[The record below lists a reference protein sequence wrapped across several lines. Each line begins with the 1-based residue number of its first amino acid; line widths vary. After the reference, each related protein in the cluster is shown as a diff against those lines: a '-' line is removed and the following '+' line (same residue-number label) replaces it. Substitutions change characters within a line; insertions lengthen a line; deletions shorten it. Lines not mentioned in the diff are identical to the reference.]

1 MYRDYFDRH
10 FLDLEPLTFKEI
22 RELQKEE
29 AEIQRLYF
37 HRARFKGGG
46 KSRGKLLGSILLGV
60 LTAGFAP
67 GLGLAAHG
75 FAANLGNF
83 MLGASLFSSIWTAT
97 HQPELDNN
105 SSSLDVKRFDRA
117 AEQMSSSA
125 AIQVVYGERLIAGN
139 QTWHETDAD
148 AQTLHKHVCLCEGGI
163 EGVVSVTAND
173 MLLPT
178 DDLGSGVVFTIQN
191 IKYADATIE
200 KNGKTL
206 RIFANGKAREIYLCN
221 RDDSSGSY
229 WSYQVSVSSLI
240 SYINSLGE
248 GWQAFPLAAT
258 SAFPGDLHN
267 FQGNCYK
274 KVVTVTANTVA
285 GGTKYVYH
293 DCETPENYET
303 VGGYPNLAWLDLT
316 FTTQSDF
323 SGNPSI
329 TAVVKGKK
337 VYDVRTG
344 ETAYSTNPAM
354 CLRDFIL
361 SKRYGLGKWFT
372 ADMLD
377 DDSWAE
383 AANYC
388 DEIITFLDGSGT
400 NVQAKRYELNMIIDQ
415 QRTGLEWVQEM
426 LANFAGYLVY
436 SDGKIKLRIE
446 QQTPVSYRFT
456 DDNCFDLKIEPLKLS
471 ETPNRYE
478 VTIIDPL
485 NNWSSVKALC
495 EDFADQKLRQ
505 RIVTKSVNLEGVT
518 SQNQALR
525 LARFYRDY
533 NLVCP
538 FQMSFK
544 TGMQGMSLEPGDV
557 VTLSYHGVFT
567 DMPIRIAEIK
577 ETNAGTY
584 EISGRQ
590 YNDTLY
596 GDALGGG
603 IHYYNYSGDKG
614 LNGGSDADGIRP
626 NSPRNV
632 KAKIQYRRYADGNVG
647 YDIVVTY
654 TLPSGEDI
662 ETGLV
667 YYKINHATGENI
679 IFNEG
684 IPADQAG
691 YDLPWSYAGDSPTTC
706 IIGGAK
712 LGDTYKI
719 KVITRSRGGLLS
731 NESDIITVKVLPKST
746 VPATPQ
752 NLKYDFT
759 NSFYFSWEDVADSD
773 AQYYELR
780 LDKKVGNPINMLAQS
795 QGFNATIKALTKR
808 KDTVYLFAINN
819 QGKASFPAVVTYDVP
834 KPDAPHPITFQEVPI
849 GVKII
854 APNFPYNCH
863 RMLLRIEGNTH
874 SITTNTYTYQGTA
887 GIFTVSA
894 CYVDLFGEGTW
905 SIEYQMTVNPVFKP
919 EWIADESISLEKM
932 DSVIKNAVKDAQDS
946 VPRLNGIDTDI
957 EGINTDILNINGNI
971 TELVKADGEIRTT
984 ITETN
989 QATNERFASQL
1000 KQTADTITATV
1011 AKNKKD
1017 QDGVNETLASQITQ
1031 TASEINATIESKESG
1046 LRSDISKV
1054 SLKADG
1060 ISSTVAK
1067 NKTDQDGVN
1076 ESLASQITQTASE
1089 VSTTLQNQING
1100 INTDISQIRQTA
1112 ESLSTTVQSNK
1123 KSLTSQITQQAD
1135 RITSVVTE
1143 LGKSPD
1149 KCSYSAITQLQSGIN
1164 LRVAKTDFNGQNIV
1178 NQINLSPQGT
1188 TIDGK
1193 YLHVTGTTKFDNNV
1207 IVGGMIKSG
1216 SITADKLSAG
1226 TISLTNSQGIQ
1237 GGAALLNAN
1246 GLTVTTNSGFV
1257 TFTSQGMSFK
1267 DANGQAFSVVGRL
1280 LTGVA
1285 NDGQYVRFTQP
1296 WDVVPTV
1303 MVIPTHMQT
1312 CVANYGSANTFTK
1325 CYVENLSKSGFSV
1338 RCYSCL
1344 GAGSSGIAAINKDYN
1359 LTVTPPSAANDS
1371 TRVATTVFTATL
1383 DIPTTA
1389 TEATI
1394 NAIAD
1399 LKGISGY
1406 LGNSHWYGCRGRVT
1420 LHWIVDGNE
1429 VGTSSADT
1437 PDFSSIGQV
1446 NEQQTFRIDKNTS
1459 IAKKL
1464 TFSAGAVISVK
1475 IYFDAINKAYGNVN
1489 MLPQDG
1495 SKFNFG
1501 TVQITSATLNTNTT
1515 SIIATGTAAFI
1526 VTDTN
1531 NQQYTVT

>member
-1 MYRDYFDRH
+1 MDIKEYEARNVISERKHTEALEGFVM
-10 FLDLEPLTFKEI
+10 DLQLFGG
-22 RELQKEE
+22 
-29 AEIQRLYF
+29 
-37 HRARFKGGG
+37 GGG
-46 KSRGKLLGSILLGV
+46 KDGGKVLGSLLLGA

-67 GLGLAAHG
+67 ALGLAASTTFATG
-75 FAANLGNF
+75 FANF

-97 HQPELDNN
+97 HQPELEN
-105 SSSLDVKRFDRA
+105 SSLDVKRFDRA
-117 AEQMSSSA
+117 AEQMSSAS
-125 AIQVVYGERLIAGN
+125 AIQVVYGERLITGN

-163 EGVVSVTAND
+163 EGIVSVTAND
-173 MLLPT
+173 MLIPT
-178 DDLGSGVVFTIQN
+178 NDLESGVVFTIQN
-191 IKYADATIE
+191 VKYADAYIS

-206 RIFANGKAREIYLCN
+206 SIFANGKTREIYLCN

-240 SYINSLGE
+240 SYINSLGD

-274 KVVTVTANTVA
+274 NTVTVTADTVA

-400 NVQAKRYELNMIIDQ
+400 NVQAKRYELNIIIDQ

-426 LANFAGYLVY
+426 LANFAGYLVF
-436 SDGKIKLRIE
+436 SDGKLKLRIE
-446 QQTPVSYRFT
+446 QQTPVSYRFN
-456 DDNCFDLKIEPLKLS
+456 DDNCFELKIEPLKLS
-471 ETPNRYE
+471 ETPNKYE

-485 NNWSSVKALC
+485 NNWTSVKAMC

-557 VTLSYHGVFT
+557 VTVSFHGVFT
-567 DMPIRIAEIK
+567 DMPIRIAEIQ

-632 KAKIQYRRYADGNVG
+632 KGKIQYRRYADGNVG

-654 TLPSGEDI
+654 TLPSGADI

-667 YYKINHATGENI
+667 YYKINHATGEDV
-679 IFNEG
+679 IFKEG
-684 IPADQAG
+684 VPADQAG

-759 NSFYFSWEDVADSD
+759 SSFYFSWEDVADSD

-780 LDKKVGNPINMLAQS
+780 LDKNVGNPINMLAQS
-795 QGFNATIKALTKR
+795 QGYNATVKELTKR

-819 QGKASFPAVVTYDVP
+819 QGKASFPAVVTYNVP
-834 KPDAPHPITFQEVPI
+834 KPDAPEPITFQEVPI

-874 SITTNTYTYQGTA
+874 SITTNTYTYQGNA
-887 GIFTVSA
+887 GIYDVSA
-894 CYVDLFGEGTW
+894 CYVDLFGEGAW

-932 DSVIKNAVKDAQDS
+932 DSVIKDAVKDAQDS
-946 VPRLNGIDTDI
+946 VPRLDDI
-957 EGINTDILNINGNI
+957 ATDILNIQGDI

-1000 KQTADTITATV
+1000 KQTADAITA
-1011 AKNKKD
+1011 
-1017 QDGVNETLASQITQ
+1017 
-1031 TASEINATIESKESG
+1031 
-1046 LRSDISKV
+1046 
-1054 SLKADG
+1054 
-1060 ISSTVAK
+1060 TVAK

-1076 ESLASQITQTASE
+1076 ETFASQLQQTADSINSTVAKIKSDQDGVNSSL
-1089 VSTTLQNQING
+1089 VSQIN
-1100 INTDISQIRQTA
+1100 
-1112 ESLSTTVQSNK
+1112 
-1123 KSLTSQITQQAD
+1123 QQAD

-1143 LGKSPD
+1143 LGKSPNE
-1149 KCSYSAITQLQSGIN
+1149 CSYSAITQLQDGIN
-1164 LRVAKTDFNGQNIV
+1164 LRVAKADYNGENIV
-1178 NQINLSPQGT
+1178 SQINVSPQGT
-1188 TIDGK
+1188 LIDGK
-1193 YLHVTGTTKFDNNV
+1193 YLHVTGTTKFDNDV
-1207 IVGGMIKSG
+1207 IVGGMIKAGAISG
-1216 SITADKLSAG
+1216 DKIAANAISADKMNVSSLSS
-1226 TISLTNSQGIQ
+1226 I
-1237 GGAALLNAN
+1237 
-1246 GLTVTTNSGFV
+1246 
-1257 TFTSQGMSFK
+1257 
-1267 DANGQAFSVVGRL
+1267 
-1280 LTGVA
+1280 
-1285 NDGQYVRFTQP
+1285 
-1296 WDVVPTV
+1296 
-1303 MVIPTHMQT
+1303 
-1312 CVANYGSANTFTK
+1312 C
-1325 CYVENLSKSGFSV
+1325 
-1338 RCYSCL
+1338 
-1344 GAGSSGIAAINKDYN
+1344 
-1359 LTVTPPSAANDS
+1359 
-1371 TRVATTVFTATL
+1371 
-1383 DIPTTA
+1383 
-1389 TEATI
+1389 ATI
-1394 NAIAD
+1394 GTLRTKTSGARVE
-1399 LKGISGY
+1399 ISSN
-1406 LGNSHWYGCRGRVT
+1406 L
-1420 LHWIVDGNE
+1420 I
-1429 VGTSSADT
+1429 
-1437 PDFSSIGQV
+1437 QV
-1446 NEQQTFRIDKNTS
+1446 FDKNNT
-1459 IAKKL
+1459 L
-1464 TFSAGAVISVK
+1464 RVK
-1475 IYFDAINKAYGNVN
+1475 MGVW
-1489 MLPQDG
+1489 
-1495 SKFNFG
+1495 
-1501 TVQITSATLNTNTT
+1501 
-1515 SIIATGTAAFI
+1515 
-1526 VTDTN
+1526 
-1531 NQQYTVT
+1531 

>member
-29 AEIQRLYF
+29 AEIQRRYF
-37 HRARFKGGG
+37 HRTRYKGGG

-105 SSSLDVKRFDRA
+105 SSLDVKRFDRA
-117 AEQMSSSA
+117 AEQMSSASA
-125 AIQVVYGERLIAGN
+125 VQVVYGERLIAGN

-163 EGVVSVTAND
+163 EGIVSVTAND
-173 MLLPT
+173 MLIPT
-178 DDLGSGVVFTIQN
+178 DDLESGVVFTIQN
-191 IKYADATIE
+191 IKYADANIT
-200 KNGKTL
+200 KDGKTL
-206 RIFANGKAREIYLCN
+206 RIFANGKTREIYLCN
-221 RDDSSGSY
+221 RDDSNGSY
-229 WSYQVSVSSLI
+229 WSYQVSISSLV

-267 FQGNCYK
+267 FQGACYK
-274 KVVTVTANTVA
+274 NPITVTADNVA

-303 VGGYPNLAWLDLT
+303 VGGYPNLVWLDLT

-436 SDGKIKLRIE
+436 SDGKLKLRIE

-471 ETPNRYE
+471 ETPNKYE

-485 NNWSSVKALC
+485 NNWTSVKALC

-538 FQMSFK
+538 LQMSFK

-557 VTLSYHGVFT
+557 VTVSYHGVFT

-614 LNGGSDADGIRP
+614 LSGGSDADGIRP

-632 KAKIQYRRYADGNVG
+632 KAKIRYRRYEDGQVG

-654 TLPSGEDI
+654 TLPSGKDI

-667 YYKINHATGENI
+667 YYKLNHATGEDI

-706 IIGGAK
+706 VISGAK

-759 NSFYFSWEDVADSD
+759 SSFYFSWEDVADSD

-780 LDKKVGNPINMLAQS
+780 LDKNVGNPFNMLAQS
-795 QGFNATIKALTKR
+795 QGYNATVKELTKR

-854 APNFPYNCH
+854 APNFPNNCH
-863 RMLLRIEGNTH
+863 RMLLRIEGNTN

-894 CYVDLFGEGTW
+894 CYVDIFGEGLW
-905 SIEYQMTVNPVFKP
+905 SMEYQMTVNPVFKP
-919 EWIADESISLEKM
+919 EWIEDESISLEKM
-932 DSVIKNAVKDAQDS
+932 DSVIKGAVKDAQDS
-946 VPRLNGIDTDI
+946 VPRLDGIDS
-957 EGINTDILNINGNI
+957 DILKINGDI
-971 TELVKADGEIRTT
+971 SELVRT
-984 ITETN
+984 
-989 QATNERFASQL
+989 
-1000 KQTADTITATV
+1000 
-1011 AKNKKD
+1011 
-1017 QDGVNETLASQITQ
+1017 
-1031 TASEINATIESKESG
+1031 
-1046 LRSDISKV
+1046 
-1054 SLKADG
+1054 ADG
-1060 ISSTVAK
+1060 ITATVAK

-1076 ESLASQITQTASE
+1076 QSLASQITQTANE
-1089 VSTTLQNQING
+1089 IRTTLQSRVDG
-1100 INTDISQIRQTA
+1100 INTDISQIKQTA
-1112 ESLSTTVQSNK
+1112 TSLSTTVQNNKDATDTAISQIKQTANALSSTVQSNK
-1123 KSLTSQITQQAD
+1123 EATDGSIEGLSSQINQQAD

-1149 KCSYSAITQLQSGIN
+1149 NCSYSAITQLQSGIN
-1164 LRVAKTDFNGQNIV
+1164 LRVAKTDFNGGNIV

-1188 TIDGK
+1188 LIDGK
-1193 YLHVTGTTKFDNNV
+1193 YVHITGTTKFDNDV

-1226 TISLTNSQGIQ
+1226 TISLGGNQGIQ
-1237 GGAALLNAN
+1237 GGSVILNAN
-1246 GLTVTTNSGFV
+1246 GMRVTSSTGAIQFGSAGMTFLDTNG
-1257 TFTSQGMSFK
+1257 T
-1267 DANGQAFSVVGRL
+1267 AFDSVGRMIMG
-1280 LTGVA
+1280 TA
-1285 NDGQYVRFTQP
+1285 YDGQYVRFSKP
-1296 WDVVPTV
+1296 WDTTPIVTV
-1303 MVIPTHMQT
+1303 APIDIQT
-1312 CVANYGSANTFTK
+1312 NTPKYNNSNT
-1325 CYVENLSKSGFSV
+1325 YLE
-1338 RCYSCL
+1338 
-1344 GAGSSGIAAINKDYN
+1344 IAATDVTKNGFRVKAKTVLRAGAQGKLELNKRIE
-1359 LTVTPPSAANDS
+1359 VGE
-1371 TRVATTVFTATL
+1371 RVALTEIPSDVTSVEFYIGSNDYSVTGGYYEREQEGVSDGGWVSVTTYYRGYAKIYVAGEL
-1383 DIPTTA
+1383 QDC
-1389 TEATI
+1389 
-1394 NAIAD
+1394 
-1399 LKGISGY
+1399 SGY
-1406 LGNSHWYGCRGRVT
+1406 VSEMGPINLNIPAGAKVEIEAWDFGSWGGSGSHWDVSTNAPTGFT
-1420 LHWIVDGNE
+1420 L
-1429 VGTSSADT
+1429 SAIS
-1437 PDFSSIGQV
+1437 F
-1446 NEQQTFRIDKNTS
+1446 NTS
-1459 IAKKL
+1459 QDITVAR
-1464 TFSAGAVISVK
+1464 
-1475 IYFDAINKAYGNVN
+1475 GNAMFV
-1489 MLPQDG
+1489 
-1495 SKFNFG
+1495 
-1501 TVQITSATLNTNTT
+1501 
-1515 SIIATGTAAFI
+1515 
-1526 VTDTN
+1526 VTDSN
-1531 NQQYTVT
+1531 SCGYTLE

>member
-1 MYRDYFDRH
+1 MDIKEYEARNVISEQKH
-10 FLDLEPLTFKEI
+10 TEDLEDFVMD
-22 RELQKEE
+22 LQ
-29 AEIQRLYF
+29 LF
-37 HRARFKGGG
+37 GGGGG
-46 KSRGKLLGSILLGV
+46 KDGGKVLGSLLLGA

-67 GLGLAAHG
+67 ALGLAASTTFATG
-75 FAANLGNF
+75 FANF

-97 HQPELDNN
+97 HQPELEN
-105 SSSLDVKRFDRA
+105 SSLDVKRFDRA
-117 AEQMSSSA
+117 AEQMSSAS
-125 AIQVVYGERLIAGN
+125 AIQVVYGERLITGN

-173 MLLPT
+173 MLIPT
-178 DDLGSGVVFTIQN
+178 NDLESGVVFTIQN
-191 IKYADATIE
+191 VKYTDARIS
-200 KNGKTL
+200 KDGKNLRIVANGKT
-206 RIFANGKAREIYLCN
+206 REIYLCN
-221 RDDSSGSY
+221 RDDTNGSY
-229 WSYQVSVSSLI
+229 WSYQVSVSALV

-258 SAFPGDLHN
+258 SAFPGDLHD
-267 FQGNCYK
+267 FQGACYK
-274 KVVTVTANTVA
+274 NIVTVTADTVA
-285 GGTKYVYH
+285 GGTTYVYH

-329 TAVVKGKK
+329 TAIVKGKK

-400 NVQAKRYELNMIIDQ
+400 NVQAKRYELNIIIDQ

-426 LANFAGYLVY
+426 LANFAGYLVF
-436 SDGKIKLRIE
+436 SDGKLKLRIE
-446 QQTPVSYRFT
+446 QQTPVSYRFN

-471 ETPNRYE
+471 ETPNKYE

-485 NNWSSVKALC
+485 NNWTSVKALC
-495 EDFADQKLRQ
+495 EDFAEQKLRQ

-557 VTLSYHGVFT
+557 VTVSFHGVFT
-567 DMPIRIAEIK
+567 DMPIRIAEIQ

-632 KAKIQYRRYADGNVG
+632 KGKIQYRRYADGNVG

-654 TLPSGEDI
+654 TLPSGADI

-667 YYKINHATGENI
+667 YYKINHATGEDV
-679 IFNEG
+679 IFKEG
-684 IPADQAG
+684 VPADQAG

-759 NSFYFSWEDVADSD
+759 SSFYFSWEDVADSD

-780 LDKKVGNPINMLAQS
+780 LDKNVGNPINMLAQS
-795 QGFNATIKALTKR
+795 QGFNATVKELTKR

-819 QGKASFPAVVTYDVP
+819 QGKASFPAVVTYNVP
-834 KPDAPHPITFQEVPI
+834 KPDAPEPITFQEVPI

-854 APNFPYNCH
+854 APNFPNNCH
-863 RMLLRIEGNTH
+863 RMLLRIEGNTN
-874 SITTNTYTYQGTA
+874 SITTNTYTYQGTT

-894 CYVDLFGEGTW
+894 CYVDLFGEGVW
-905 SIEYQMTVNPVFKP
+905 STEYQMTVNPVFKP
-919 EWIADESISLEKM
+919 EWIEDESISLEKM
-932 DSVIKNAVKDAQDS
+932 DSVIKDAVKDAQDS
-946 VPRLNGIDTDI
+946 VPRLDGIA
-957 EGINTDILNINGNI
+957 TDILNIQGDI

-1000 KQTADTITATV
+1000 KQTADAITA
-1011 AKNKKD
+1011 
-1017 QDGVNETLASQITQ
+1017 
-1031 TASEINATIESKESG
+1031 
-1046 LRSDISKV
+1046 
-1054 SLKADG
+1054 
-1060 ISSTVAK
+1060 TVAK

-1076 ESLASQITQTASE
+1076 ETFASQLQQTADSINSTVAKIKTDQDGVNSSL
-1089 VSTTLQNQING
+1089 VSQIN
-1100 INTDISQIRQTA
+1100 
-1112 ESLSTTVQSNK
+1112 
-1123 KSLTSQITQQAD
+1123 QQAD

-1143 LGKSPD
+1143 LGKSPNE
-1149 KCSYSAITQLQSGIN
+1149 CSYSAITQLQDGIN
-1164 LRVAKTDFNGQNIV
+1164 LRVAKADYNGENIV

-1188 TIDGK
+1188 LIDGK
-1193 YLHVTGTTKFDNNV
+1193 YLHVTGTTKFDNDV
-1207 IVGGMIKSG
+1207 IVGGMIKAGAISG
-1216 SITADKLSAG
+1216 DKIAANAISADKMNVSSLSS
-1226 TISLTNSQGIQ
+1226 I
-1237 GGAALLNAN
+1237 
-1246 GLTVTTNSGFV
+1246 
-1257 TFTSQGMSFK
+1257 
-1267 DANGQAFSVVGRL
+1267 
-1280 LTGVA
+1280 
-1285 NDGQYVRFTQP
+1285 
-1296 WDVVPTV
+1296 
-1303 MVIPTHMQT
+1303 
-1312 CVANYGSANTFTK
+1312 C
-1325 CYVENLSKSGFSV
+1325 
-1338 RCYSCL
+1338 
-1344 GAGSSGIAAINKDYN
+1344 
-1359 LTVTPPSAANDS
+1359 
-1371 TRVATTVFTATL
+1371 
-1383 DIPTTA
+1383 
-1389 TEATI
+1389 ATI
-1394 NAIAD
+1394 GTLRTKTSGARVE
-1399 LKGISGY
+1399 ISSNLIQVFDENDTLRVR
-1406 LGNSHWYGCRGRVT
+1406 LGVW
-1420 LHWIVDGNE
+1420 E
-1429 VGTSSADT
+1429 
-1437 PDFSSIGQV
+1437 
-1446 NEQQTFRIDKNTS
+1446 
-1459 IAKKL
+1459 
-1464 TFSAGAVISVK
+1464 
-1475 IYFDAINKAYGNVN
+1475 
-1489 MLPQDG
+1489 
-1495 SKFNFG
+1495 
-1501 TVQITSATLNTNTT
+1501 
-1515 SIIATGTAAFI
+1515 
-1526 VTDTN
+1526 
-1531 NQQYTVT
+1531 

>member
-1 MYRDYFDRH
+1 MDIKEYEARNVISEWKH
-10 FLDLEPLTFKEI
+10 TEDLENFVMD
-22 RELQKEE
+22 LQ
-29 AEIQRLYF
+29 LF
-37 HRARFKGGG
+37 GGGGG
-46 KSRGKLLGSILLGV
+46 KDGGKVLGSLLLGA

-67 GLGLAAHG
+67 ALGLAASTTFATG
-75 FAANLGNF
+75 FANF

-97 HQPELDNN
+97 HQPELEN
-105 SSSLDVKRFDRA
+105 SSLDVKRFDRA
-117 AEQMSSSA
+117 AEQMSSAS

-173 MLLPT
+173 MLIPT
-178 DDLGSGVVFTIQN
+178 NNLESGAVFTIQN
-191 IKYADATIE
+191 MKYADASIA

-206 RIFANGKAREIYLCN
+206 RIYANGKTREIYLCN
-221 RDDSSGSY
+221 RDDSNGSY
-229 WSYQVSVSSLI
+229 WSYQVSVSSLVA
-240 SYINSLGE
+240 YINSLGE

-267 FQGNCYK
+267 FQGACYK
-274 KVVTVTANTVA
+274 NIITVTADTVA

-329 TAVVKGKK
+329 TAIVKGKK

-383 AANYC
+383 SANYC

-400 NVQAKRYELNMIIDQ
+400 NVQAKRYELNIIIDQ

-436 SDGKIKLRIE
+436 SDGKLKLRIE

-456 DDNCFDLKIEPLKLS
+456 DDNCFDLQIEPMKLS
-471 ETPNRYE
+471 ETPNKYE

-485 NNWSSVKALC
+485 NNWTSVKALC

-557 VTLSYHGVFT
+557 VTVSYHGVFT
-567 DMPIRIAEIK
+567 GMPIRIAEIK

-603 IHYYNYSGDKG
+603 VHYYNYSGDKG
-614 LNGGSDADGIRP
+614 LSGASDADGIRP

-632 KAKIQYRRYADGNVG
+632 RAKIQYRRYEDGHVG
-647 YDIVVTY
+647 YDIIVTY
-654 TLPSGEDI
+654 TLPSGADI

-667 YYKINHATGENI
+667 YYKINHAAGEDI
-679 IFNEG
+679 IFKEG

-731 NESDIITVKVLPKST
+731 KESDVITVKVLPKST

-759 NSFYFSWEDVADSD
+759 SSFYFSWEDVADSD

-780 LDKKVGNPINMLAQS
+780 LDKNVGNPFNMLAQS
-795 QGFNATIKALTKR
+795 QGYNATVKELTKR

-819 QGKASFPAVVTYDVP
+819 QGKASFPAVVTYNVP
-834 KPDAPHPITFQEVPI
+834 KPDAPEPITFQEVPI

-854 APNFPYNCH
+854 APYFPYNCH

-874 SITTNTYTYQGTA
+874 SITTNTYTYQGNA
-887 GIFTVSA
+887 GIFDVSA
-894 CYVDLFGEGTW
+894 CYVDLFGEGAW

-932 DSVIKNAVKDAQDS
+932 DSVIKDAVKDAQDS
-946 VPRLNGIDTDI
+946 VPRLNGIA
-957 EGINTDILNINGNI
+957 TDILNIQGDI

-989 QATNERFASQL
+989 QETNERFASQL
-1000 KQTADTITATV
+1000 KQTADSITA
-1011 AKNKKD
+1011 
-1017 QDGVNETLASQITQ
+1017 
-1031 TASEINATIESKESG
+1031 
-1046 LRSDISKV
+1046 
-1054 SLKADG
+1054 
-1060 ISSTVAK
+1060 TVAK

-1076 ESLASQITQTASE
+1076 SSFVSQI
-1089 VSTTLQNQING
+1089 N
-1100 INTDISQIRQTA
+1100 
-1112 ESLSTTVQSNK
+1112 
-1123 KSLTSQITQQAD
+1123 QQAD

-1149 KCSYSAITQLQSGIN
+1149 NCSYSAITQLQSGIN
-1164 LRVAKTDFNGQNIV
+1164 LRVAKADFNGGNIV
-1178 NQINLSPQGT
+1178 NQINLSPLGT
-1188 TIDGK
+1188 LIGGQ
-1193 YLHVTGTTKFDNNV
+1193 YLHVTGTTKFDNDV
-1207 IVGGMIKSG
+1207 IVGGMIKAGAISG
-1216 SITADKLSAG
+1216 DKIAANAISADKMNVSSLSS
-1226 TISLTNSQGIQ
+1226 I
-1237 GGAALLNAN
+1237 
-1246 GLTVTTNSGFV
+1246 
-1257 TFTSQGMSFK
+1257 
-1267 DANGQAFSVVGRL
+1267 
-1280 LTGVA
+1280 
-1285 NDGQYVRFTQP
+1285 
-1296 WDVVPTV
+1296 
-1303 MVIPTHMQT
+1303 
-1312 CVANYGSANTFTK
+1312 C
-1325 CYVENLSKSGFSV
+1325 
-1338 RCYSCL
+1338 
-1344 GAGSSGIAAINKDYN
+1344 
-1359 LTVTPPSAANDS
+1359 
-1371 TRVATTVFTATL
+1371 
-1383 DIPTTA
+1383 
-1389 TEATI
+1389 ATI
-1394 NAIAD
+1394 GTLRTKTSGARVE
-1399 LKGISGY
+1399 ISSNLIQVFDENNTLRVR
-1406 LGNSHWYGCRGRVT
+1406 LGVW
-1420 LHWIVDGNE
+1420 E
-1429 VGTSSADT
+1429 
-1437 PDFSSIGQV
+1437 
-1446 NEQQTFRIDKNTS
+1446 
-1459 IAKKL
+1459 
-1464 TFSAGAVISVK
+1464 
-1475 IYFDAINKAYGNVN
+1475 
-1489 MLPQDG
+1489 
-1495 SKFNFG
+1495 
-1501 TVQITSATLNTNTT
+1501 
-1515 SIIATGTAAFI
+1515 
-1526 VTDTN
+1526 
-1531 NQQYTVT
+1531 

>member
-632 KAKIQYRRYADGNVG
+632 KGKIQYRRYADGNVG

-654 TLPSGEDI
+654 TLPSGADI

-667 YYKINHATGENI
+667 YYKINHATGEDA
-679 IFNEG
+679 IFKEG
-684 IPADQAG
+684 VPADQAG

-759 NSFYFSWEDVADSD
+759 SSFYFSWEDVADSD

-780 LDKKVGNPINMLAQS
+780 LDKNVGNPINMLAQS
-795 QGFNATIKALTKR
+795 QGFNATVKELTKR

-819 QGKASFPAVVTYDVP
+819 QGKASFPATVTYDIP

-849 GVKII
+849 GAKII
-854 APNFPYNCH
+854 APIFPENCH
-863 RMLLRIEGNTH
+863 RMLLRIEGNTY
-874 SITTNTYTYQGTA
+874 SITTNTYVYQGNA
-887 GIFTVSA
+887 GIFNVSA
-894 CYVDLFGEGTW
+894 CYVDIFGEGIW
-905 SIEYQMTVNPVFKP
+905 SAEYLMTVNPVFNP
-919 EWIADESISLEKM
+919 EWIEDESVSLEKM
-932 DSVIKNAVKDAQDS
+932 DSVIKDAVKDAQDS
-946 VPRLNGIDTDI
+946 VSRLNGIDNDI
-957 EGINTDILNINGNI
+957 SQIN
-971 TELVKADGEIRTT
+971 
-984 ITETN
+984 
-989 QATNERFASQL
+989 
-1000 KQTADTITATV
+1000 QTAD
-1011 AKNKKD
+1011 
-1017 QDGVNETLASQITQ
+1017 S
-1031 TASEINATIESKESG
+1031 
-1046 LRSDISKV
+1046 IS
-1054 SLKADG
+1054 A
-1060 ISSTVAK
+1060 TVAK

-1076 ESLASQITQTASE
+1076 NNFVSQI
-1089 VSTTLQNQING
+1089 N
-1100 INTDISQIRQTA
+1100 
-1112 ESLSTTVQSNK
+1112 
-1123 KSLTSQITQQAD
+1123 QQANK
-1135 RITSVVTE
+1135 ITSVITE

-1149 KCSYSAITQLQSGIN
+1149 NCSYTSITQLLSGIN
-1164 LRVAKTDFNGQNIV
+1164 LRVKTADFNGSNIV
-1178 NQINLSPQGT
+1178 SQINVSPQGT
-1188 TIDGK
+1188 LIDGK

-1216 SITADKLSAG
+1216 AITADKLSAG
-1226 TISLTNSQGIQ
+1226 TMALTGGQGIK
-1237 GGAALLNAN
+1237 GGAVILDAN
-1246 GLTVTTNSGFV
+1246 GMTVTTNNGSVSFD
-1257 TFTSQGMSFK
+1257 SQGMSFK
-1267 DANGQAFSVVGRL
+1267 DQNGQAFSVVGRF
-1280 LTGVA
+1280 LTGTA
-1285 NDGQYVRFTQP
+1285 NDGQYVKFSKP
-1296 WDVVPTV
+1296 WDVVPNV
-1303 MVIPTHMQT
+1303 IVIPTTMQT
-1312 CVANYGSANTFTK
+1312 GVANYSASNTFTK
-1325 CYVENLSKSGFSV
+1325 CYAENVSKDGFKV

-1344 GAGSSGIAAINKDYN
+1344 GSGSSGVVGINKVFAFSRGADDTLVTSDGWTYTGETPVGRHGAHSDNFTRSENYTVSIPNTATSATFRITAHGYSGFHEEWESEHHTYDCGGFFATAKIEYLVNGEVVTTDSTTENTDQPIVRSISFAKGATVSFKITCVIGFVATGAGSSYWRWNGLNYWHRGDKN
-1359 LTVTPPSAANDS
+1359 LSAPSQFC
-1371 TRVATTVFTATL
+1371 RVVIETATL
-1383 DIPTTA
+1383 NVA
-1389 TEATI
+1389 TESV
-1394 NAIAD
+1394 IA
-1399 LKGISGY
+1399 
-1406 LGNSHWYGCRGRVT
+1406 N
-1420 LHWIVDGNE
+1420 
-1429 VGTSSADT
+1429 
-1437 PDFSSIGQV
+1437 
-1446 NEQQTFRIDKNTS
+1446 
-1459 IAKKL
+1459 
-1464 TFSAGAVISVK
+1464 
-1475 IYFDAINKAYGNVN
+1475 
-1489 MLPQDG
+1489 
-1495 SKFNFG
+1495 
-1501 TVQITSATLNTNTT
+1501 
-1515 SIIATGTAAFI
+1515 GTAAFI

>member
-1 MYRDYFDRH
+1 MDIKEYEARNVISERKH
-10 FLDLEPLTFKEI
+10 TEDLEDFVMD
-22 RELQKEE
+22 LQ
-29 AEIQRLYF
+29 LF
-37 HRARFKGGG
+37 GGGGG
-46 KSRGKLLGSILLGV
+46 KDGGKVLGSLLLGA

-67 GLGLAAHG
+67 ALGLAASTTFATG
-75 FAANLGNF
+75 FANF

-97 HQPELDNN
+97 HQPELEN
-105 SSSLDVKRFDRA
+105 SSLDVKRFDRA
-117 AEQMSSSA
+117 AEQMSSAS

-173 MLLPT
+173 MLIPT
-178 DDLGSGVVFTIQN
+178 NDLESGVVFTIQN
-191 IKYADATIE
+191 VKYTDAHIKKD
-200 KNGKTL
+200 GKTL
-206 RIFANGKAREIYLCN
+206 RIFANGKTREIYLCN
-221 RDDSSGSY
+221 HDDTNGSY
-229 WSYQVSVSSLI
+229 WSYQVSVSSLVA
-240 SYINSLGE
+240 YINSLGE

-267 FQGNCYK
+267 FQGACYK
-274 KVVTVTANTVA
+274 NIVTVTADTVA

-329 TAVVKGKK
+329 TAIVKGKK

-383 AANYC
+383 SANYC

-400 NVQAKRYELNMIIDQ
+400 NVQAKRYELNIIIDQ

-436 SDGKIKLRIE
+436 SDGKLKLRIE
-446 QQTPVSYRFT
+446 QQTPVSYRFN

-471 ETPNRYE
+471 ETPNKYE

-485 NNWSSVKALC
+485 NNWTSVKALC

-557 VTLSYHGVFT
+557 VTVSFHGVFT
-567 DMPIRIAEIK
+567 DMPIRIAEIQ

-614 LNGGSDADGIRP
+614 LNGGSGADGIRP

-632 KAKIQYRRYADGNVG
+632 KAKIQYRRYEDGHVG

-667 YYKINHATGENI
+667 YYKLNHATGEDI

-691 YDLPWSYAGDSPTTC
+691 YDLPWSYAGDSPTNC
-706 IIGGAK
+706 VISGAK

-759 NSFYFSWEDVADSD
+759 SSFYFSWEDVADSD

-780 LDKKVGNPINMLAQS
+780 LDKNVGNPINMLAQS
-795 QGFNATIKALTKR
+795 QGFNATIKDLTKR

-834 KPDAPHPITFQEVPI
+834 KPNAPEPITFQEVPI

-854 APNFPYNCH
+854 APNFPNNCH
-863 RMLLRIEGNTH
+863 RMLLRIEGNTN
-874 SITTNTYTYQGTA
+874 SITTNTYIYQGDA
-887 GIFTVSA
+887 GIFKVTA
-894 CYVDLFGEGTW
+894 CYVDLFGEGAW
-905 SIEYQMTVNPVFKP
+905 SI
-919 EWIADESISLEKM
+919 
-932 DSVIKNAVKDAQDS
+932 
-946 VPRLNGIDTDI
+946 
-957 EGINTDILNINGNI
+957 
-971 TELVKADGEIRTT
+971 
-984 ITETN
+984 
-989 QATNERFASQL
+989 
-1000 KQTADTITATV
+1000 
-1011 AKNKKD
+1011 
-1017 QDGVNETLASQITQ
+1017 
-1031 TASEINATIESKESG
+1031 
-1046 LRSDISKV
+1046 
-1054 SLKADG
+1054 
-1060 ISSTVAK
+1060 
-1067 NKTDQDGVN
+1067 
-1076 ESLASQITQTASE
+1076 
-1089 VSTTLQNQING
+1089 
-1100 INTDISQIRQTA
+1100 
-1112 ESLSTTVQSNK
+1112 
-1123 KSLTSQITQQAD
+1123 
-1135 RITSVVTE
+1135 
-1143 LGKSPD
+1143 
-1149 KCSYSAITQLQSGIN
+1149 
-1164 LRVAKTDFNGQNIV
+1164 
-1178 NQINLSPQGT
+1178 
-1188 TIDGK
+1188 
-1193 YLHVTGTTKFDNNV
+1193 
-1207 IVGGMIKSG
+1207 
-1216 SITADKLSAG
+1216 
-1226 TISLTNSQGIQ
+1226 
-1237 GGAALLNAN
+1237 
-1246 GLTVTTNSGFV
+1246 
-1257 TFTSQGMSFK
+1257 
-1267 DANGQAFSVVGRL
+1267 
-1280 LTGVA
+1280 
-1285 NDGQYVRFTQP
+1285 
-1296 WDVVPTV
+1296 
-1303 MVIPTHMQT
+1303 
-1312 CVANYGSANTFTK
+1312 
-1325 CYVENLSKSGFSV
+1325 
-1338 RCYSCL
+1338 
-1344 GAGSSGIAAINKDYN
+1344 
-1359 LTVTPPSAANDS
+1359 
-1371 TRVATTVFTATL
+1371 
-1383 DIPTTA
+1383 
-1389 TEATI
+1389 
-1394 NAIAD
+1394 
-1399 LKGISGY
+1399 
-1406 LGNSHWYGCRGRVT
+1406 
-1420 LHWIVDGNE
+1420 
-1429 VGTSSADT
+1429 
-1437 PDFSSIGQV
+1437 
-1446 NEQQTFRIDKNTS
+1446 
-1459 IAKKL
+1459 
-1464 TFSAGAVISVK
+1464 
-1475 IYFDAINKAYGNVN
+1475 
-1489 MLPQDG
+1489 
-1495 SKFNFG
+1495 
-1501 TVQITSATLNTNTT
+1501 
-1515 SIIATGTAAFI
+1515 
-1526 VTDTN
+1526 
-1531 NQQYTVT
+1531 